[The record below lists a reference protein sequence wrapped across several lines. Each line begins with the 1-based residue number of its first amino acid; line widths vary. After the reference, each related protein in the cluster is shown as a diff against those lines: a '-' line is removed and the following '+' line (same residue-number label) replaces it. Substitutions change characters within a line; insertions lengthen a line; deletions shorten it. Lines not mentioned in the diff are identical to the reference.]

1 MKASTATGTLIKNTE
16 PHQKCWRSQPPRR
29 GPAAVPIPPTP
40 AQIPMARARSWPVN
54 IEARMDRVA
63 GMRNAAPSPI
73 TARAKMSGPVECTM
87 AQAKEPPPKMTTP
100 TRKMRRR
107 P

>member
-1 MKASTATGTLIKNTE
+1 MGTLIRNTE
-16 PHQKCWRSQPPRR
+16 PHQKCWRSQPPSS

-54 IEARMDRVA
+54 IEAMMDKVA
-63 GMRNAAPSPI
+63 GKRNAAPRPI
-73 TARAKMSGPVECTM
+73 TARAAIRGPVEWTM
-87 AQAKEPPPKMTTP
+87 AQASEPPPKMTTP